1 MEDKRDLI
9 DTEDQE
15 PIVVITDEE
24 GNETYYLEEMVIP
37 VNNKNFAI
45 LTQILKTTAR
55 REEAEDNHHRP
66 H

>member
-37 VNNKNFAI
+37 SKNNKGLPFI
-45 LTQILKTTAR
+45 
-55 REEAEDNHHRP
+55 
-66 H
+66 